1 MVDLV
6 EEFTWV
12 LIEDLHFGGCP
23 ILDISN
29 GQIFDVFLSQKTK
42 GCFPRLLDHLNEL
55 SFRYSIVSIRII
67 SSKRV

>member
-29 GQIFDVFLSQKTK
+29 G
-42 GCFPRLLDHLNEL
+42 
-55 SFRYSIVSIRII
+55 
-67 SSKRV
+67 